1 MGRRPKQTFAQR
13 RRSESESLSV
23 VSTSLQ
29 PHGLYSPWNSPGQ
42 NTGMG
47 SFSLLR
53 GSSQSGDWTQ
63 VFHIAG
69 RFFTNWDMRKAQRR
83 FTDGQYEKMDNMKRC
98 LTSLII
104 REMQIIIIVRY
115 YLTLVR
121 MAIIK
126 NSTNNKCWRG
136 CGEKGT
142 LLHCCWKHKLVQPL
156 RKKVWKF
163 L

>member
-1 MGRRPKQTFAQR
+1 
-13 RRSESESLSV
+13 
-23 VSTSLQ
+23 
-29 PHGLYSPWNSPGQ
+29 
-42 NTGMG
+42 
-47 SFSLLR
+47 
-53 GSSQSGDWTQ
+53 
-63 VFHIAG
+63 
-69 RFFTNWDMRKAQRR
+69 MRKAQGR

-104 REMQIIIIVRY
+104 REMQIIIIMRY

-163 L
+163 LYKLKLELIYDPAIPLLGINPEKTKALI